1 MNTSI
6 GRDSIYQNDFSID
19 FTKHVNVEGM
29 SGMGKSTLLVN
40 LFIEHIRQG
49 HGGLFIDP
57 HGDTADQVARL
68 IPKNRMRDFIW
79 IDPDATHVP
88 GINIFDGPP

>member
-1 MNTSI
+1 MNVYI
-6 GRDSIYQNDFSID
+6 AKDSNRGDDFSID
-19 FTKHVNVEGM
+19 LTKHVNREGM

-40 LFIEHIRQG
+40 LFIEHILQG

-68 IPKNRMRDFIW
+68 IPKNRMRDFM
-79 IDPDATHVP
+79 
-88 GINIFDGPP
+88 F